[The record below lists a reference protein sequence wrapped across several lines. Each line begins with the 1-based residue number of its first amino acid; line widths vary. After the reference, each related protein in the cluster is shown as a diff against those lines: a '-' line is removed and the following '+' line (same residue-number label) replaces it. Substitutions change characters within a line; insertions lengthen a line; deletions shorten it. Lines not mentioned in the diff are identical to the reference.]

1 MGFDS
6 ETTQRLEKQQYRLV
20 GKHSAVKVC
29 EWTKKSLT
37 TGNACYK
44 EQFYGISSHRCVE
57 MTPAMGYCNHKC
69 IFCWRMNEKNLG
81 IDMDG
86 IAEAELGEP
95 GEIIDG
101 CIRERNKLLLGF
113 KGNPKVDQKRLEE
126 AMEPNQFAISLDGEP
141 TLYPKISEL
150 IEELDRRKMT
160 KFLVTNGTRP
170 DVLAKM
176 ALPTYLYLSLD
187 GPNEKIH
194 NKSTL
199 PQFKGSWD
207 RVMETVD
214 LFPNLDTTTNIR
226 LTLVKGINMVD
237 PEKYGEIVKRAQP
250 NFVEVKA
257 YMLVG
262 ASRERLTLDNMPRH
276 NEVQEFAKK
285 VAEAAGY
292 SIKDEKED
300 SRVVLLAKS

>member
-1 MGFDS
+1 MSFD
-6 ETTQRLEKQQYRLV
+6 EATKKRLEKQQYRLI
-20 GKHSAVKVC
+20 GNHSAVKVC

-37 TGNACYK
+37 EGNACYK

-81 IDMDG
+81 ISMDG
-86 IAEAELGEP
+86 IEEGELDEP
-95 GEIIDG
+95 EKIIEG
-101 CIRERNKLLLGF
+101 CIEERNKLLVGF
-113 KGNPKVDQKRLEE
+113 KGNEKVDQERLEE
-126 AMEPNQFAISLDGEP
+126 ALNPNQFAISLDGEP

-150 IEELDRRKMT
+150 IEELDKRNMT

-176 ALPTYLYLSLD
+176 TLPTYLYLSLD
-187 GPNEKIH
+187 GPDEKTH
-194 NKSTL
+194 NRAVL

-214 LFPNLDTTTNIR
+214 LFPSLDTTKNIR
-226 LTLVKGINMVD
+226 LTLVKGINMID
-237 PEKYGEIVKRAQP
+237 PDGYGKIILRASP
-250 NFVEVKA
+250 DYVEVKA

-276 NEVQEFAKK
+276 EEVKSFAEK
-285 VAEAAGY
+285 VAEVSGY
-292 SIKDEKED
+292 SVKDEKED
-300 SRVVLLAKS
+300 SRVVLLSKN